1 MLVSLWMVLSLRY
14 LMVILLV
21 DLVMALGV
29 VELGEDVEGIE
40 EVGLVVFRWEVDI
53 KVKVMLVKE
62 GDIGFLL
69 SSKIMFGL
77 RIRRWQSLL
86 FRNLT
91 W

>member
-53 KVKVMLVKE
+53 NVKVMLVKE

-69 SSKIMFGL
+69 SSKIMFRL
-77 RIRRWQSLL
+77 RRRRWQSLL

>member
-1 MLVSLWMVLSLRY
+1 MLVSLLMVLSLRY

-53 KVKVMLVKE
+53 NVKVMLVKE

-77 RIRRWQSLL
+77 RRRRWQSLL